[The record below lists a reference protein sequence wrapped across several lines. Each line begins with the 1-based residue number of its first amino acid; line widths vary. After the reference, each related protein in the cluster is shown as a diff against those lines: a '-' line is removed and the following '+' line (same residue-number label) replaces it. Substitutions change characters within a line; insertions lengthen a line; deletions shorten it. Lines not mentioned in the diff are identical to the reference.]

1 VLHCTDISMANP
13 KTMRRHPLTLLVITG
28 WKLGLPPLLVL
39 GGIAGAWGE
48 TARSDPTVPPPAW
61 TALQPQA
68 PGNAALMNHD
78 ESSGMRM
85 ILIGPSRQLAVID
98 GKVVKPGDVHNGSK
112 VLAIKAGE
120 AVMQDG
126 SKSLKVTPG
135 VVKTVV
141 ASVPPKKSGG
151 DARKIKTPGKE
162 PVNASGG
169 TQ

>member
-1 VLHCTDISMANP
+1 
-13 KTMRRHPLTLLVITG
+13 
-28 WKLGLPPLLVL
+28 
-39 GGIAGAWGE
+39 
-48 TARSDPTVPPPAW
+48 
-61 TALQPQA
+61 
-68 PGNAALMNHD
+68 
-78 ESSGMRM
+78 M

-112 VLAIKAGE
+112 VLSIKAGE

-141 ASVPPKKSGG
+141 TSVPPKKSAG

-162 PVNASGG
+162 PANASGG